1 MNIRR
6 DLESIAMCVK
16 REKLVVIVAAAI
28 GIGITYEAMVNDL
41 EVSAADRT
49 PAVGQSGKIMHYMPA
64 CRGPDT
70 LDRFSYVMRSGDK
83 EAMNQFLSSSVA
95 TGECRMI
102 KPGETVSVEGSTDLS
117 VQVRRKDWI
126 TAYWVSRHAFDRVTD

>member
-1 MNIRR
+1 VKK
-6 DLESIAMCVK
+6 LLVIA
-16 REKLVVIVAAAI
+16 AAAI
-28 GIGITYEAMVNDL
+28 GIGIAYKAMLNDL
-41 EVSAADRT
+41 EVPAPDRT

-83 EAMNQFLSSSVA
+83 EAMNQFLSSSVV

-117 VQVRRKDWI
+117 VQVRRKGWI
-126 TAYWVSRHAFDRVTD
+126 TAYWVSRHAFDQVTD

>member
-1 MNIRR
+1 
-6 DLESIAMCVK
+6 VK
-16 REKLVVIVAAAI
+16 KLVVIVAAMV
-28 GIGITYEAMVNDL
+28 IGITYEATVNEL
-41 EVSAADRT
+41 EVPAPDST

-83 EAMNQFLSSSVA
+83 EAMNQFLSSSVV

-102 KPGETVSVEGSTDLS
+102 KPGETVSVEGWTPSS
-117 VQVRRKDWI
+117 VQVRHKGWI
-126 TAYWVSRHAFDRVTD
+126 TTYWVSRHAFDQVTD